1 MLVLIPR
8 LTRPGVVRPD
18 FNVEV
23 NPHCEHTCAYT
34 LDPFRLPIAEGVFVQ
49 PNAIDWNGP
58 KRWSSD
64 QKFFA
69 YLREAPGHYNSLRFK
84 WSPPFQFNYTVGF
97 VPGCDIP
104 AGYDQLVPRGV
115 AHFGWNP
122 QEHPIDP
129 KEDWEEVKAAVANK
143 TGAAFALIS
152 NCKTRSKRELYIDEF
167 KRRYPHLLQ
176 LYGKCYDK
184 RGAKCTEEECLLPN
198 LRSHRFFF
206 AFENAVCTNYVTE
219 KFFRIKRLIVPV
231 VLRRADYRRL
241 LPDDAFIAVDDFESM
256 SGLAAH
262 LERLI
267 ADPSLYLRYFRW
279 TRLLERRDSPRQLEA
294 ALCAACGRLYDDD
307 ERRSAYRNLTAF
319 YSQERWCDL
328 EFVLRLLERHT
339 KTNATNEKGGN

>member
-1 MLVLIPR
+1 MVVLIPR

-18 FNVEV
+18 FNAEV
-23 NPHCEHTCAYT
+23 NPHCEHACAYT
-34 LDPFRLPIAEGVFVQ
+34 LDPRRLPIADGVFVQ

-84 WSPPFQFNYTVGF
+84 WSPPFQFNYT
-97 VPGCDIP
+97 
-104 AGYDQLVPRGV
+104 
-115 AHFGWNP
+115 
-122 QEHPIDP
+122 DP
-129 KEDWEEVKAAVANK
+129 EEDWEEVKAAVANK

-184 RGAKCTEEECLLPN
+184 HGKKCTEEECLLPN

-241 LPDDAFIAVDDFESM
+241 LPDDAFIALDDFECAHLSTYLFICSFSSM
-256 SGLAAH
+256 SALAAH

-267 ADPSLYLRYFRW
+267 VDQSLYLGYFRW
-279 TRLLERRDSPRQLEA
+279 TRLLERRDPPRQLEA
-294 ALCAACGRLYDDD
+294 ALCAACERLYDDD
-307 ERRSAYRNLTAF
+307 ERRSTYRNLTAF

-328 EFVLRLLERHT
+328 EFVPRLLERLT
-339 KTNATNEKGGN
+339 RANATNEKSGH